1 MGQGGGTVSAAT
13 GAIRQHVGDV
23 VGGWNRFWFTP
34 ADPAV
39 LSLIRICT
47 GMMLFYT
54 HLVWSLDLDAFFS
67 QQGWL
72 AREVMDEVH
81 GESFTWSYFWWI
93 KSSGVLWTVHIAAL
107 IVFALLTIGYRSRL
121 MSVLAYVA
129 AVSYVNRVSPG
140 AFFGLDKINCLLAMY
155 LMLGPSGAR
164 YSVDR
169 WLARRRAGDE
179 PLPPV
184 APSVGANV
192 AIRMIQLHM
201 CIIYLFA
208 GLGKLQGTS
217 WWDGSATWMT
227 VANLEYQSFDMTW
240 LAGWPKLVSLLTHA
254 TVFWELFF
262 AALIWGRYSRPWML
276 LGAVAVHGGIAMFMG
291 MITFGLVMLIG
302 NMAFFSAGLVR
313 AICDPVLGREQDGR
327 L

>member
-1 MGQGGGTVSAAT
+1 MGQGGGAVNAVT
-13 GAIRQHVGDV
+13 GAMRQHVGGV
-23 VGGWNRFWFTP
+23 VEGWNRFWFTP

-39 LSLIRICT
+39 LCLIRICA
-47 GMMLFYT
+47 GLMLFYT
-54 HLVWSLDLDAFFS
+54 HLIWSLDLEAFFS

-72 AREVMDEVH
+72 AREVMDVVH
-81 GESFTWSYFWWI
+81 SGSYSWSYFWWI
-93 KSSGVLWTVHIAAL
+93 ESTGILWTVHIAAL
-107 IVFALLTIGYRSRL
+107 VVFALLTIGYRSRL

-184 APSVGANV
+184 EPSIGANV

-217 WWDGSATWMT
+217 WWDGSATWMS
-227 VANLEYQSFDMTW
+227 VANLEYQSIDMTW
-240 LAGWPKLVSLLTHA
+240 LAGWPKVVSLMTHA
-254 TVFWELFF
+254 AVFWELFY
-262 AALIWGRYSRPWML
+262 AALIWGRFTRPWML
-276 LGAVAVHGGIAMFMG
+276 MGAVAVHGGIAMFLG

-302 NMAFFSAGLVR
+302 NMAFLSPGLVR
-313 AICDPVLGREQDGR
+313 AICDPILGRE
-327 L
+327 